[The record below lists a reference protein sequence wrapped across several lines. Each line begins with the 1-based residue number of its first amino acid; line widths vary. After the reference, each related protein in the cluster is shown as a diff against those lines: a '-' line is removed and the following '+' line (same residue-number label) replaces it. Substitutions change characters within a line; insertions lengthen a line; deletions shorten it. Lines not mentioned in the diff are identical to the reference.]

1 MKLTTAFLILLLVVP
16 SLGQS
21 RQPISV
27 SLVQLIANPKT
38 YHGKFVRVV
47 GFVSVRFEGK
57 AVYLHE
63 DDYRHGIYK
72 NGLWL
77 ALGGSKSGHEYAE
90 FHGKYVLI
98 EGTFDANMKG
108 HRGAYS
114 GSIKNIKRIQ
124 VT

>member
-1 MKLTTAFLILLLVVP
+1 MRLTTAFVILLFVVP

-27 SLVQLIANPKT
+27 SLVQLIANPKI

-63 DDYRHGIYK
+63 DDYRHGIQKMAY
-72 NGLWL
+72 
-77 ALGGSKSGHEYAE
+77 GSTWVGVNLVMSMLSSMKSM
-90 FHGKYVLI
+90 F
-98 EGTFDANMKG
+98 
-108 HRGAYS
+108 
-114 GSIKNIKRIQ
+114 
-124 VT
+124 